1 MSADRSTKRQIALAG
16 AAFIV
21 LWTVLQILC
30 PYHLAF
36 KEQAD
41 YFLLDRTFVLS
52 FLMKPAFL
60 SELAGGWL
68 TQFYMLVGFAPVVQ
82 TLLCVL
88 LWAGMSVFLKR
99 EGVSSPYLAALV
111 PALLEGALS
120 CLFEYP
126 VSMTIGAVV
135 SAWAAVACQSFKGR
149 LQRPLELLM
158 LLLGYPLIGAPV
170 FLLLVLLLYKNRRS
184 PGHVLLL
191 AVSLT
196 AEIFLFRNIYRLT
209 SAQAFV
215 YPVVPG
221 YYFGRAA
228 LIFYVEAGTL
238 LAALAAMSSDKWLRR
253 FLRIIC
259 GLMVVFAFCLT
270 VRPKEE
276 WDIKISSLAYY
287 GKWDKVSEMG
297 KTNPYKSVTGSYF
310 YNVSSSREGT
320 LPEDVL
326 EVYQPLWKGL
336 FLAINENSGYRRVF
350 DSVEA
355 LMVCGDFAQAQH
367 SALLGMTFTPRQRS
381 SRMLRRLCE
390 IAMANGDF
398 AAAGKYA
405 DMLQK
410 TSLHRGWASSVLTM
424 VESCERQPVYGN
436 SDDILFSANDWF
448 ASLRNLAEENDAAL
462 DRLLCLDLLV
472 KDIASFRKDYDTYYK
487 PKHSSA
493 PALYQQALMM
503 TFDKNVSPSEQL
515 SEYAISS
522 DVSEMCLE
530 FISRREAGE
539 VLTPDSSFG
548 KTYWYYYYFAQPQ

>member
-68 TQFYMLVGFAPVVQ
+68 TQFYMLVGFAPVMQ
-82 TLLCVL
+82 TLLCAL

-158 LLLGYPLIGAPV
+158 LLLGYPLIGSPV

-191 AVSLT
+191 AVSLI

-259 GLMVVFAFCLT
+259 GLMVVLAFCLT

-320 LPEDVL
+320 LPEDIL

-390 IAMANGDF
+390 IAMANGD
-398 AAAGKYA
+398 
-405 DMLQK
+405 
-410 TSLHRGWASSVLTM
+410 
-424 VESCERQPVYGN
+424 
-436 SDDILFSANDWF
+436 ILFSANDWF
-448 ASLRNLAEENDAAL
+448 ASLRNLAEGNDAAL

-487 PKHSSA
+487 PKHASA

-503 TFDKNVSPSEQL
+503 TFDENVSPSEQL

-530 FISRREAGE
+530 FILRREAGE